1 MHIFNIHQSGVFTVL
16 AWLVPHETA
25 AFSNAPCHFMQSHI
39 HKVHAC
45 LAVTC
50 HLHFLAE

>member
-1 MHIFNIHQSGVFTVL
+1 
-16 AWLVPHETA
+16 
-25 AFSNAPCHFMQSHI
+25 MQPAGAKLT

-50 HLHFLAE
+50 HLHLWQNDRDLLLATAVTPGMERIPK